1 MRAINNS
8 LPAKERID
16 PVTATSTI
24 FIKISE
30 KFCVMF
36 AKWTTDYIYHK
47 VCGKKPFE
55 NFRNIAPFKG
65 NLRSTVWNL
74 GTLDVN

>member
-1 MRAINNS
+1 MRVINNS

-30 KFCVMF
+30 KFCLQNEQQII
-36 AKWTTDYIYHK
+36 YIIKCVERKHLKK
-47 VCGKKPFE
+47 VSQYSTLQRESAVHCLEF
-55 NFRNIAPFKG
+55 G
-65 NLRSTVWNL
+65 NSLR
-74 GTLDVN
+74 

>member
-1 MRAINNS
+1 MRVINNS

-30 KFCVMF
+30 KFCLQNEQQIIYIIKCVERKHLKIF
-36 AKWTTDYIYHK
+36 AI
-47 VCGKKPFE
+47 
-55 NFRNIAPFKG
+55 
-65 NLRSTVWNL
+65 
-74 GTLDVN
+74 